1 MSDPDDISNLQHV
14 DMTVRE
20 LLTEMKD
27 TSEVIVDLAY
37 ASLMYNSDNMAQKVR
52 DLENDMDDLK
62 FAIRYKALLSS
73 RTKEDARQLAGLL
86 EVGAAADRISN
97 AASDIVSLL
106 RFPPEKRPLVTD
118 VLLESDERIR
128 MIRVKKESDMVGN
141 TIEKLAIEA
150 NTGCKVIAIKN
161 RHGWTYDPE
170 DDMKLRANDD
180 LIVRGTD
187 DGADLLTDYAAGRKD
202 WDFEEEVLT
211 EAEVEAETEE
221 DERVEAELTEELR
234 GEEEE

>member
-14 DMTVRE
+14 DMSVRE

-52 DLENDMDDLK
+52 DLEDDMDDLK

-73 RTKEDARQLAGLL
+73 RTKEDARQLSGLL
-86 EVGAAADRISN
+86 EVASAADRISN

-106 RFPPEKRPLVTD
+106 RFPPEKRPLITD
-118 VLLESDERIR
+118 ILLESDERIR
-128 MIRVKKESDMVGN
+128 MIRVKPESTMVGN
-141 TIEKLAIEA
+141 TIERLAIEA
-150 NTGCKVIAIKN
+150 NTGCKIIAIKN

-170 DDMKLRANDD
+170 YDMKIRANDD
-180 LIVRGTD
+180 IVVRGTD
-187 DGADLLTDYAAGRKD
+187 DGADLLTQYAAGRKE
-202 WDFEEEVLT
+202 WVFEETPT
-211 EAEVEAETEE
+211 EAQAEQEAQENEREE
-221 DERVEAELTEELR
+221 EQLSEELR
-234 GEEEE
+234 GEDEE

>member
-14 DMTVRE
+14 DMSVRE

-52 DLENDMDDLK
+52 DLEDDMDDLK

-73 RTKEDARQLAGLL
+73 RTKEDARQLSGLL
-86 EVGAAADRISN
+86 EVASAADRISN

-106 RFPPEKRPLVTD
+106 RFPPEKRPLITD
-118 VLLESDERIR
+118 ILLESDERIR
-128 MIRVKKESDMVGN
+128 MIRIKPESTMVGN
-141 TIEKLAIEA
+141 SIERLAIEA
-150 NTGCKVIAIKN
+150 NTGCKIIAIKN

-170 DDMKLRANDD
+170 YDMKIRANDD
-180 LIVRGTD
+180 IVVRGTD
-187 DGADLLTDYAAGRKD
+187 DGADLLTQYAAGRKE
-202 WDFEEEVLT
+202 WVFEETPTEEQAEQ
-211 EAEVEAETEE
+211 EAEENEREE
-221 DERVEAELTEELR
+221 EQLSEELR

>member
-14 DMTVRE
+14 DMSVRE

-52 DLENDMDDLK
+52 DLEDDMDDLK

-73 RTKEDARQLAGLL
+73 RTKEDARQLSGLL
-86 EVGAAADRISN
+86 EVASAADRISN

-106 RFPPEKRPLVTD
+106 RFPPEKRPLITD
-118 VLLESDERIR
+118 ILLESDERIR
-128 MIRVKKESDMVGN
+128 MIRVKPESTMVGN
-141 TIEKLAIEA
+141 TIERLAIEA
-150 NTGCKVIAIKN
+150 NTGCKIIAIKN

-170 DDMKLRANDD
+170 YDMKIRANDD
-180 LIVRGTD
+180 IVVRGTD
-187 DGADLLTDYAAGRKD
+187 DGADLLTQYAAGRKE
-202 WDFEEEVLT
+202 WVFEEVPT
-211 EAEVEAETEE
+211 EAQAEQEAEENEREE
-221 DERVEAELTEELR
+221 EQLSEELR
-234 GEEEE
+234 GEDEE

>member
-14 DMTVRE
+14 DMSVRE

-37 ASLMYNSDNMAQKVR
+37 ASLMYNSDNLAQKVR
-52 DLENDMDDLK
+52 YLEDDMADLK

-73 RTKEDARQLAGLL
+73 RTKEDARQLSGLL
-86 EVGAAADRISN
+86 EVASAADRISN

-106 RFPPEKRPLVTD
+106 RFPPEKRPLITD
-118 VLLESDERIR
+118 ILLESDERIR
-128 MIRVKKESDMVGN
+128 MIRIKPESTMVGN
-141 TIEKLAIEA
+141 TIERLAIEA
-150 NTGCKVIAIKN
+150 NTGCKIIAIKN

-170 DDMKLRANDD
+170 YDMKIRANDD
-180 LIVRGTD
+180 IVVRGTD
-187 DGADLLTDYAAGRKD
+187 DGADLLTQYAAGRKE
-202 WDFEEEVLT
+202 WVFEETPTEEQAEQ
-211 EAEVEAETEE
+211 EAEENEREE
-221 DERVEAELTEELR
+221 EQLSEELR

>member
-14 DMTVRE
+14 DMSVRE

-52 DLENDMDDLK
+52 DLEDDMDDLN

-73 RTKEDARQLAGLL
+73 RTKEDARQLSGLL
-86 EVGAAADRISN
+86 EVASAADRISN

-106 RFPPEKRPLVTD
+106 RFPPEKRPLITD
-118 VLLESDERIR
+118 ILLESDERIR
-128 MIRVKKESDMVGN
+128 MIRVKPESTLVGN
-141 TIEKLAIEA
+141 TIERLAIEA
-150 NTGCKVIAIKN
+150 NTGCKIIAIKN

-170 DDMKLRANDD
+170 YDMKIRANDD
-180 LIVRGTD
+180 IVVRGTD
-187 DGADLLTDYAAGRKD
+187 DGADLLTQYAAGRKE
-202 WDFEEEVLT
+202 WVFEEVPT
-211 EAEVEAETEE
+211 EAQAEQEAEENEREE
-221 DERVEAELTEELR
+221 EQLSEELR
-234 GEEEE
+234 GEDEE